1 MTFTSSSS
9 AGERAVTDA
18 QAVRLEER
26 VRPRPPGDANS
37 PRRAPAEAA
46 DRLRSVSRFI
56 RGAEPPT

>member
-1 MTFTSSSS
+1 MTFTSSSP

-18 QAVRLEER
+18 QAVRLEDR
-26 VRPRPPGDANS
+26 VRPPAALRRELPAPGA
-37 PRRAPAEAA
+37 AEAA

>member
-1 MTFTSSSS
+1 MTFTSSSP

-18 QAVRLEER
+18 QAVRLEDR
-26 VRPRPPGDANS
+26 VRPPAAL
-37 PRRAPAEAA
+37 RRELPAPAEAA